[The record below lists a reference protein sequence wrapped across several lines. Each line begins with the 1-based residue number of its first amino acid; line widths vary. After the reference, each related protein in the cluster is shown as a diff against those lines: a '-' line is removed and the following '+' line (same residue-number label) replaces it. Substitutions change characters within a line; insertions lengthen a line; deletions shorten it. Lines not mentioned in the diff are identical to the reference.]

1 MNKFTVSAVQMTSGA
16 DKSENVARA
25 IDLVEQAANRG
36 ANLVVLP
43 ELFNCLGSPEEIL
56 AAAES
61 IPGPTASAMSQ
72 LAARLRITLLAGSI
86 GERTAES
93 DKAFNTSL
101 LFGPDGRQ
109 LACYRKIHLFD
120 IDLPD
125 RLTYRESSF
134 MQAGDQLVVTETPVG
149 KLGQGTCYDLR
160 FPELFRRLSAA
171 GAQILCLPSAF
182 ALTTGRD
189 HWEPLLRARAIE
201 NQAYVIAA
209 NQFGRNAES
218 IRTCGRSMI
227 IDPWGIPLATAAD
240 GETVI
245 AAEIDLDHL
254 AEIRRNLP
262 ALEHRRDPH
271 ELKVR

>member
-1 MNKFTVSAVQMTSGA
+1 MNKFIVSAVQMTSGA

-61 IPGPTASAMSQ
+61 IPGPTASAMGQ

-134 MQAGDQLVVTETPVG
+134 MQAGNRLVVADTPVG

-182 ALTTGRD
+182 ALTT
-189 HWEPLLRARAIE
+189 
-201 NQAYVIAA
+201 
-209 NQFGRNAES
+209 
-218 IRTCGRSMI
+218 T
-227 IDPWGIPLATAAD
+227 
-240 GETVI
+240 
-245 AAEIDLDHL
+245 
-254 AEIRRNLP
+254 RRKSL
-262 ALEHRRDPH
+262 HSDI
-271 ELKVR
+271 

>member
-1 MNKFTVSAVQMTSGA
+1 MSKFTVAAVQMTSGA
-16 DKSENVARA
+16 DKSENVGKAV
-25 IDLVEQAANRG
+25 DLVEQAAGRG
-36 ANLVVLP
+36 AHLVVLP
-43 ELFNCLGSPEEIL
+43 ELFNCLGSPEEIF
-56 AAAES
+56 AGAEP
-61 IPGPTASAMSQ
+61 IPGPTATAMSQ
-72 LAARLRITLLAGSI
+72 LAARLQITLLAGSI
-86 GERTAES
+86 AERAADS

-101 LFGPDGRQ
+101 LFGPDGGQ
-109 LACYRKIHLFD
+109 LASYRKIHLFD
-120 IDLPD
+120 IDLPG
-125 RLTYRESSF
+125 RLTHRESSF
-134 MQAGDQLVVTETPVG
+134 MEAGDRLVVTQTPLG
-149 KLGQGTCYDLR
+149 MLGQGTCYDLR
-160 FPELFRRLSAA
+160 FPELFRRLSAS

-227 IDPWGIPLATAAD
+227 IDPWGIPLATGAD

-245 AAEIDLDHL
+245 TAEIDLDHQ

-271 ELKVR
+271 NLKF